1 MLTARKLALT
11 LTLLALNA
19 AFWCACPHRKKGQ
32 VHCCG
37 VLRCVAVLISMGSAA
52 LAAPSL
58 SINPAKP
65 LGNTFCSNQG
75 MSSSTPSSQALL
87 PLGSHS
93 ATAWQVNASHADLT
107 RSTARPVRPHTIAAH
122 GKSITLD
129 LSRTAL
135 IVIDMQN
142 DFCHP
147 QGWLAS
153 IGVDVA
159 PARAPIAPLAQLL
172 PIWRSQNLPVLW
184 INWGNRPDRANLS
197 PAALHVYNPDGKSS
211 GLGAQ
216 ATPLSKNVLEKDSWG
231 AAVVDELAPQPQDI
245 CIDKFRM
252 SGFWDTPLDSSL
264 RQMGMQTLLFA
275 GVNADQCVLATL
287 MDANFAGYD
296 TILLEDA
303 SATTSP
309 DFCWQATLYNVRQC
323 FGFTTLSTEFLN
335 LS

>member
-1 MLTARKLALT
+1 MPPSDTPQNT
-11 LTLLALNA
+11 L
-19 AFWCACPHRKKGQ
+19 Q
-32 VHCCG
+32 
-37 VLRCVAVLISMGSAA
+37 
-52 LAAPSL
+52 
-58 SINPAKP
+58 
-65 LGNTFCSNQG
+65 
-75 MSSSTPSSQALL
+75 
-87 PLGSHS
+87 PLGSYP

-107 RSTARPVRPHTIAAH
+107 RRTAPAPRPHHIAAH
-122 GKSITLD
+122 GKSLTLD
-129 LSRTAL
+129 LARTAL

-153 IGVDVA
+153 IGVDVT
-159 PARAPIAPLAQLL
+159 PARAPIAPLARLL
-172 PIWRSQNLPVLW
+172 PDWRAKGLPVLW
-184 INWGNRPDRANLS
+184 VNWGNRPDLANLS
-197 PAALHVYNPDGKSS
+197 PAALHVYNPDGRSK
-211 GLGAQ
+211 GLGTQ
-216 ATPLSKNVLEKDSWG
+216 ATPMSTNVLEKNSWG

-245 CIDKFRM
+245 CIEKFRM
-252 SGFWDTPLDSSL
+252 SGFWDTPLDSIL

-323 FGFTTLSTEFLN
+323 FGFTTRSTEFLN
-335 LS
+335 LP